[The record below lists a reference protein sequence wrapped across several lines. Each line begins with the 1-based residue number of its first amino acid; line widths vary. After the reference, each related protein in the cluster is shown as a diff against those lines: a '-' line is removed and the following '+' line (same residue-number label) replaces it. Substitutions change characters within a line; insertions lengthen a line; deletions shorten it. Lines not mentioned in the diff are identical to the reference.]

1 METSR
6 LMLLFLGNMKSAEEL
21 GSKKRNIP
29 RFYKDSDEN
38 DQGET
43 IFCKN
48 NVCLYYDGTNIP
60 GYFTL
65 KACTINDEYTRLILH
80 WTSNA
85 LLQQNY
91 VTDEQ
96 VAPLSS
102 ENLSDDS
109 WPSVFHIDLTEMKS
123 LKFFFKDDKTS
134 GHFVVGNHENHYKVF
149 HFHLGGMNHLVEI
162 FENWSLCKT
171 MKLPYEERERK
182 TAFAVVP
189 IYSISPNQSFE
200 ESRYHPMTKARW
212 KTFLNKAGQL
222 EDVANFRKVCLFL
235 LNYGY
240 IGLRGVVLQCG
251 R

>member
-6 LMLLFLGNMKSAEEL
+6 LMLFVIGSMKAREQQSTRKQNL
-21 GSKKRNIP
+21 P
-29 RFYKDSDEN
+29 RFYKDSDES

-48 NVCLYYDGTNIP
+48 NVCVFNGKHIP
-60 GYFTL
+60 GYLTL

-85 LLQQNY
+85 FLQESY

-96 VAPLSS
+96 IRPMTTDD
-102 ENLSDDS
+102 ENFINDGSF
-109 WPSVFHIDLTEMKS
+109 PGVFHIDLTEMKS
-123 LKFFFKDDKTS
+123 LKFFFKEDTTS

-149 HFHLGGMNHLVEI
+149 HFDLGGMNHLVEI
-162 FENWSLCKT
+162 FENWSLCKK
-171 MKLPYEERERK
+171 MRLPDEERARK
-182 TAFAVVP
+182 KAFAVVP

-200 ESRYHPMTKARW
+200 ESRYYPMTKARW

-222 EDVANFRKVCLFL
+222 EDVPNFRKVYLD
-235 LNYGY
+235 YKY
-240 IGLRGVVLQCG
+240 KY
-251 R
+251 